1 MQISTNDQLQ
11 KALNEDL
18 KKMASLGLRAVV
30 NDAVRRVFTATGT
43 GVVLVFGH
51 SQPDNDF
58 WCGVKHYG
66 SGPSSR
72 VRIRRT
78 PVAVVKAGPKR
89 AAVNRRRRGAEPA
102 RGSDLKLT

>member
-1 MQISTNDQLQ
+1 MQPSSHDQLQ
-11 KALNEDL
+11 KALHDDL
-18 KKMASLGLRAVV
+18 KKMAALGLGAVV
-30 NDAVRRVFTATGT
+30 NDAVRRVFTAKGT
-43 GVVLVFGH
+43 GAVLVFAH

-78 PVAVVKAGPKR
+78 PVTAEAAAPVRRATRRPRAGQSR
-89 AAVNRRRRGAEPA
+89 
-102 RGSDLKLT
+102 LTTANQE